1 MSRVTAI
8 VCDDDK
14 TARGIIAN
22 AIQSE
27 FFSLGVEAEIT
38 LCTSGTELLARLTT
52 ADYNLLFLD
61 IDMPGAS
68 GIQLGQKLR
77 EENNTIDII
86 FVSNREDRVF
96 DSLKVEPIGFI
107 RKSHLIEDIPDVLH
121 RYWKHHK
128 KSLDSKMLVAETKER
143 IISVPLK
150 DVIYFE
156 GARNCQML
164 YMKDGKEP
172 CQIRRNLKELE
183 DELATDGFIRVH
195 KGFLVNYNYIR
206 LIEQDNVLLTDGRRI
221 PLSRRKHQEV
231 KSRFLQLMQKDGA
244 FLS

>member
-1 MSRVTAI
+1 MNRVTAI

-14 TARGIIAN
+14 AARGMIAN

-27 FFSLGVEAEIT
+27 FFNLGVEAEIT
-38 LCTSGTELLARLTT
+38 LCASGTELLTQLTPAR
-52 ADYNLLFLD
+52 YNLLFLD
-61 IDMPGAS
+61 IDMPGAN
-68 GIQLGQKLR
+68 GIQLGQRLR

-107 RKSHLIEDIPDVLH
+107 RKSHLIEDIPDMLR
-121 RYWKHHK
+121 RYWKHHQ
-128 KSLDSKMLVAETKER
+128 KSMDSKMLVVETKES

-150 DVIYFE
+150 DVMYFE

-164 YMKDGKEP
+164 YVKDRKEP

-183 DELATDGFIRVH
+183 DELTVDGFIRVH

-206 LIEQDNVLLTDGRRI
+206 LIVQDNVLLIDGRSI

-231 KSRFLQLMQKDGA
+231 KGRFLQLMQKDGA